1 METGEGHSH
10 MRTRRDTRPRVTR
23 QILLPSSSDED
34 LYSISDETDDETES
48 DDDTRP
54 DSLPDEEAVNN
65 EEEERKMVDD
75 SQKESN
81 RTKALEIPMRWANPD
96 DGCIYGRRKVV
107 QNRGQTSHYMYCTA
121 KQCKAGFVCVMTK
134 DGILPKW
141 NGKEHNHPI
150 HQQVNPLDKNR
161 EQVALR
167 QFVREHSHLESRQIY
182 SLILK
187 RDPNSGSFPPL
198 DSITVKLID
207 NLKGQIAG
215 SEARYTLSSLVPG
228 RLQKV
233 NGAKFIAVQTLEPLV
248 LILATDS
255 SLKTL
260 RESSEAALLR
270 LKMKGNI
277 IEWVYCVYAV
287 VSGRTIPTAWILFN
301 DKESTLPWVLLKW
314 VIGERV
320 AGEVHSWSRVW
331 NIPGYPK
338 YLGFLEDATRAND
351 HIRAISGSYER
362 QINKHA
368 QSIVNEESRR
378 EIIGFFETEMS
389 RVALHETEPKLTE
402 AENRW
407 KSDDE
412 RKFVSWWRSRFE
424 KQTFLYSASNRCE
437 ESAVVDR
444 WLLNKRMQPT
454 VTTDGDLIAAIHEQY
469 KEAYR
474 TSEET
479 QPTVP

>member
-1 METGEGHSH
+1 
-10 MRTRRDTRPRVTR
+10 
-23 QILLPSSSDED
+23 
-34 LYSISDETDDETES
+34 
-48 DDDTRP
+48 
-54 DSLPDEEAVNN
+54 
-65 EEEERKMVDD
+65 
-75 SQKESN
+75 
-81 RTKALEIPMRWANPD
+81 
-96 DGCIYGRRKVV
+96 
-107 QNRGQTSHYMYCTA
+107 MYCTA
-121 KQCKAGFVCVMTK
+121 KKCKAGFVCVMTK

-150 HQQVNPLDKNR
+150 HKQVNPLDTNR

-167 QFVREHSHLESRQIY
+167 QFVRDHSHLESRQIY

-187 RDPNSGSFPPL
+187 RDPNSGPFPPL
-198 DSITVKLID
+198 DSITVKSID

-255 SLKTL
+255 SLKIL

-277 IEWVYCVYAV
+277 VKWVYCVYAV
-287 VSGRTIPTAWILFN
+287 VSGRSIPTAWILFN
-301 DKESTLPWVLLKW
+301 AKTSTLPWVLLKW
-314 VIGERV
+314 VIGEKV
-320 AGEVHSWSRVW
+320 TGEVHSWSRVW
-331 NIPGYPK
+331 NIPGSPK
-338 YLGFLEDATRAND
+338 YLGFLEHATRAND
-351 HIRAISGSYER
+351 HIRAISGSYEW

-368 QSIVNEESRR
+368 QSIVNEKSRR
-378 EIIGFFETEMS
+378 KIIEFFETEMS
-389 RVALHETEPKLTE
+389 RAALHETPLKLAE
-402 AENRW
+402 AEDRW
-407 KSDDE
+407 QSDDE
-412 RKFVSWWRSRFE
+412 REFVIWWRSRFE

-444 WLLNKRMQPT
+444 WLLNKRMQPIF
-454 VTTDGDLIAAIHEQY
+454 TTDGDLIATIHEQY

-479 QPTVP
+479 VPTET